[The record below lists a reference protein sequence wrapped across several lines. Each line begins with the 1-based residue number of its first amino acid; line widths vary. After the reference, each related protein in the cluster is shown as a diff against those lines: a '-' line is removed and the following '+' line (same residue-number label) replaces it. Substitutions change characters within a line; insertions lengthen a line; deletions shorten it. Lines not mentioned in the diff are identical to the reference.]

1 MVEWE
6 WQGRDL
12 QSLSRKAK
20 EKNRQIHRPDL
31 NACEGCK
38 CHHEGFTVRGTGTGA
53 GSSEFL
59 FLINLDVEAETKGHS
74 VAMCEGLTDEGRCV
88 G

>member
-1 MVEWE
+1 M
-6 WQGRDL
+6 
-12 QSLSRKAK
+12 
-20 EKNRQIHRPDL
+20 
-31 NACEGCK
+31 
-38 CHHEGFTVRGTGTGA
+38 RGTGTGA